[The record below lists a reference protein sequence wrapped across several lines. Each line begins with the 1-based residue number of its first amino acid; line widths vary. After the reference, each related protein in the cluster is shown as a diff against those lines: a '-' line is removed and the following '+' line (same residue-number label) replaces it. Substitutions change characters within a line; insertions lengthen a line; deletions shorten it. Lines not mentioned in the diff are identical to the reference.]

1 MSMPRFSYR
10 TAANQARAQRNALF
24 EARVLERLDAED
36 LRAVCDVGGG
46 PNPLLGA
53 DAIAARDLRYV
64 LLDPSAEQLAKAP
77 AGYETAH
84 ADAAAPPAALRGA
97 FDLVLSQWVAEHVE
111 DPRAF
116 HTGVREL
123 LRPGGYAI
131 HLFPTLYAI
140 PFVANLLL
148 PERVA
153 GALAGARALTPG
165 PSRAAEGKHGKFPAR
180 YRWCRGPSARQVRR
194 LEGAGFE
201 VLEYVGFFGHGYYQR
216 LGPLAR
222 AEARL
227 ADALVR
233 HPIPQLTSAAV
244 VVLRRPR

>member
-1 MSMPRFSYR
+1 MPRFTYR
-10 TAANQARAQRNALF
+10 TAANQARADRNALF
-24 EARVLERLDAED
+24 EERILDRIDGEG

-46 PNPLLGA
+46 PNPLLGPEA
-53 DAIAARDLRYV
+53 VAARDLRYV
-64 LLDPSAEQLAKAP
+64 LLDPLAEQLDKAP
-77 AGYETAH
+77 PGYETAH
-84 ADAAAPPAALRGA
+84 ADAAAPPPELRGA

-111 DPRAF
+111 DPPAF
-116 HTGVREL
+116 HAGIRAL
-123 LRPGGYAI
+123 LRPGGYAV

-165 PSRAAEGKHGKFPAR
+165 PTREPEGRHGKFPAH

-227 ADALVR
+227 ADFLVR
-233 HPIPQLTSAAV
+233 HPVAQLTSAAV